1 MGGGGGGA
9 VESKG
14 GRKPLD
20 AILNLVPFIDLLSCC
35 LAFLLMT
42 AVWSTV
48 ARMNVAQ
55 KGMGQAGMDSPPP
68 DAPTVNLTLF
78 IDKDGFTFS
87 KSTGESTPIPMK
99 SADEYDYAK
108 LGEILKEAKTAYPD
122 KNDITIKSDDTVL
135 YDKVVQT
142 MDIVL
147 SSKFPDISLS
157 DKGAGG

>member
-9 VESKG
+9 VEGKG